1 MINITRDYES
11 RDVEYNIE
19 RFENT
24 YNKNIKFMSVRRDNL
39 VSLLSNAIKICQ
51 WWSFDLT
58 EENKQK
64 SITALKL
71 AAKAGEAFFRLGR
84 EPEKEQRIVIDD
96 ILDATYNGKGL
107 LENGRLH
114 AMRWQEAFFA
124 AAIVRDYDAM
134 DSLVEFP
141 VSLMRKCSSKNPEAE
156 YVLTE
161 LIQCIHRRESG
172 PKSIEILT
180 KLMDE
185 VIEGGKKEP
194 WVAYGTGAKLDFI
207 ISFTTKSEAAPS
219 EALASALT
227 ENWKYCERHRDLE
240 GYEQSAFYMP
250 INLLGLACMAKD
262 LGKEIN
268 VQSDFIPQFYI
279 DGDYL

>member
-1 MINITRDYES
+1 MINITR
-11 RDVEYNIE
+11 EYKPISIKRNSE
-19 RFENT
+19 RFERM
-24 YNKNIKFMSVRRDNL
+24 YNHSLKSLPIKKDNL
-39 VSLLSNAIKICQ
+39 ISVFSGATTICQ
-51 WWSFDLT
+51 WWSYDLT

-64 SITALKL
+64 SIKALKIV
-71 AAKAGEAFFRLGR
+71 AKAGEVIFRLGR

-96 ILDATYNGKGL
+96 ILDATYNGLGL
-107 LENGRLH
+107 LENGGLH

-156 YVLTE
+156 YLLTE

-172 PKSIEILT
+172 PKSIETLT

-194 WVAYGTGAKLDFI
+194 WVAYGTGAKSDFI
-207 ISFTTKSEAAPS
+207 ISFTTKSEATPS

-227 ENWKYCERHRDLE
+227 ENWKYHERHCDHE
-240 GYEQSAFYMP
+240 YQQPDFYMP

>member
-1 MINITRDYES
+1 MISITREYES
-11 RDVEYNIE
+11 IELEDNIE
-19 RFENT
+19 RFERM
-24 YNKNIKFMSVRRDNL
+24 YNHSLKSLPIKKDNL
-39 VSLLSNAIKICQ
+39 ISVFSSALKICQ

-71 AAKAGEAFFRLGR
+71 AAKAGEAIFRLGR
-84 EPEKEQRIVIDD
+84 EPEKEQHIVIDD
-96 ILDATYNGKGL
+96 ILDATYNGLGL
-107 LENGRLH
+107 LENGGLH

-141 VSLMRKCSSKNPEAE
+141 VSLMRKCSSKSPEAE
-156 YVLTE
+156 YLLTE

-172 PKSIEILT
+172 PKGIEVLN

-194 WVAYGTGAKLDFI
+194 WVAYGTGAKSDFI
-207 ISFTTKSEAAPS
+207 ISFTTKSEATPS

-240 GYEQSAFYMP
+240 GYEQPTFYMP

-262 LGKEIN
+262 LGNELN
-268 VQSDFIPQFYI
+268 VRSDFIPQFYI